1 MNRTIQISER
11 WTGRRAL
18 VRISGR
24 ILTGAAAGRLL
35 LRVRAALARGMR
47 ELTIDLA
54 DLASIDCG
62 GIGVLLL
69 CFQDASRHGA
79 TLRVARSRGPI
90 RTMLALSSLLSLL
103 EEGGLPRKESRRAG
117 QDAPLLATA

>member
-11 WTGRRAL
+11 WAGRRAL

-35 LRVRAALARGMR
+35 LRVRAALARGIR

-54 DLASIDCG
+54 DLAAIDCG

-79 TLRVARSRGPI
+79 TLRVTRSRGPI

-103 EEGGLPRKESRRAG
+103 EEGGLPGKESRRAG